1 MCRDKQT
8 DRVDN
13 SVTITKK
20 DQDGAALNGA
30 TFNLYSDEACTTSVK
45 EYSGGE
51 FSIST
56 EDTALAS
63 YLPTTNNGSTTLYL
77 KETAAPANYE
87 MDQTAHPVTITTSI
101 ATAYNAQKD
110 AFVTTTTYGISIDS
124 SSSANIFNN
133 RETGELEVTKTIV
146 GKDTDKS
153 KTFNFVV
160 TLDDETINTTATK
173 TYGDMEFVNGV
184 ANISLRDGQSMTA
197 SNLPTG
203 IGYTVVET
211 LDDDSCMLVKSGDTG
226 TISKETKSVARFKNC
241 FAYGEIQFSGK
252 KTFEHGDISK
262 TPFSFTLYKKDGND
276 LTLVE
281 TVTSKADGTIEF
293 TKLEYTLADL
303 KNGTSYD
310 TEKVFNYV
318 IKEVI
323 PDTADD
329 TGYDAAADIQYD
341 TTEYPVA
348 VTVTRNDTAA
358 LNVTSDKQTTGFNF
372 ANSKKYTY
380 LKLTKNTP
388 ELVGGDTN
396 GETEYVNA
404 TMVFRVTYDEVVGTD
419 EDGKDIIKSMTR
431 YVDVAYKAS
440 TKKAQVRYLDKIPYG
455 ATVTVEEVYS
465 GNYSP
470 DGNKSRPA
478 QYDEDEGCYSVT
490 FNNTLNGSVN
500 GSGVINKISKNGDR
514 WKIVNRITNSDEDPQ
529 QPPGG
534 NDQQPK
540 NDQALPQTG
549 EQEVNT
555 EEDDGEE

>member
-1 MCRDKQT
+1 M
-8 DRVDN
+8 
-13 SVTITKK
+13 
-20 DQDGAALNGA
+20 
-30 TFNLYSDEACTTSVK
+30 K

-133 RETGELEVTKTIV
+133 RETGELEVTKTVV

-173 TYGDMEFVNGV
+173 TYGDMKFENGI

-211 LDDDSCMLVKSGDTG
+211 LNDDSCMLVKSGDTG

-276 LTLVE
+276 LTPVE

-310 TEKVFNYV
+310 TTKVFNYV

-358 LNVTSDKQTTGFNF
+358 LNVTSDKQTTAFNF
-372 ANSKKYTY
+372 VNKKLYTK
-380 LKLTKNTP
+380 LELTKSINTR
-388 ELVGGDTN
+388 VAGDTE
-396 GETEYVNA
+396 GEQTNV
-404 TMVFRVTYDEVVGTD
+404 TCVFKVTYTD
-419 EDGKDIIKSMTR
+419 PQTGKKVNRTAGVKFD
-431 YVDVAYKAS
+431 AS
-440 TKKAQVRYLDKIPYG
+440 TENVQTVVLDKIPIDAYD
-455 ATVTVEEVYS
+455 TIKVEEVYAADYTTGKKIKGVAEGSVDPKTGVKIYTVAFDNQRTGKTTGGGVVNKVS
-465 GNYSP
+465 GDKGE
-470 DGNKSRPA
+470 DG
-478 QYDEDEGCYSVT
+478 SVT
-490 FNNTLNGSVN
+490 GFSIKTRDGMN
-500 GSGVINKISKNGDR
+500 IKPPEK
-514 WKIVNRITNSDEDPQ
+514 KPQDE
-529 QPPGG
+529 
-534 NDQQPK
+534 
-540 NDQALPQTG
+540 
-549 EQEVNT
+549 
-555 EEDDGEE
+555 